1 MIKPCVNSFLLKI
14 LVSLLVATFGVI
26 VPSMCAANEGVSS
39 NISAENISTEDIGTE
54 NIGSENISA
63 GKSSIQNPVAQT
75 SSIPQQS
82 PFRESPLLQTSSY
95 QTTPYGGNSALMG
108 GDHMMKVLA
117 ALFLILMLIA
127 GASWVIK
134 RLNGGVITAN
144 SLIKVLASYPMG
156 AKQRIVLVEVNH
168 TCLLLGVGTEQ
179 VSCLHEFKKGEIEP
193 DQIAANQFSHKLQ
206 EILSKGVFK

>member
-1 MIKPCVNSFLLKI
+1 M
-14 LVSLLVATFGVI
+14 A
-26 VPSMCAANEGVSS
+26 AANE
-39 NISAENISTEDIGTE
+39 SAPSHALSINTSTENSSTENTSTE
-54 NIGSENISA
+54 NIIA
-63 GKSSIQNPVAQT
+63 DKSSTQK
-75 SSIPQQS
+75 SSTPKES
-82 PFRESPLLQTSSY
+82 PFRDGALLQTSAY
-95 QTTPYGGNSALMG
+95 QTMPYGGNSALMG
-108 GDHMMKVLA
+108 GDQMMQILA

-134 RLNGGVITAN
+134 RLNGGVSSAN

-179 VSCLHEFKKGEIEP
+179 VNCLHEFKKGEIEP
-193 DQIAANQFSHKLQ
+193 DQIAANQFSQKLQ